1 MKLLIDIKNEQIL
14 LKIISEKFELAD
26 VTLIFFKKD
35 YEIVYEI
42 FMGKQ
47 TSDSIGKFIPLSFFL
62 LYSVRSMT
70 FYYLIRKQGFTRTL
84 LKVH

>member
-1 MKLLIDIKNEQIL
+1 MKLLIYIKNEQIL

-47 TSDSIGKFIPLSFFL
+47 TSDSIGEFIPLSFFFF

-70 FYYLIRKQGFTRTL
+70 FYYLIRKQGFTRL
-84 LKVH
+84 VYL

>member
-14 LKIISEKFELAD
+14 LKIIWEKFELAD
-26 VTLIFFKKD
+26 VTLIFLKKD

-47 TSDSIGKFIPLSFFL
+47 TSDSIGKFIPLSFCIPYGVWLF
-62 LYSVRSMT
+62 
-70 FYYLIRKQGFTRTL
+70 II
-84 LKVH
+84 

>member
-14 LKIISEKFELAD
+14 LKIIWEKIELAD
-26 VTLIFFKKD
+26 ITLIFLKKD

-47 TSDSIGKFIPLSFFL
+47 TSDSIGKFIPLSLSFFFFVFCTEYDFL
-62 LYSVRSMT
+62 L
-70 FYYLIRKQGFTRTL
+70 FN
-84 LKVH
+84 